1 MERTFLFH
9 ALATGVSGKIDL
21 PFNDVI
27 EIQASSALPT
37 AGGYSTSRVESF
49 RYKEILSFDSATTIA
64 TGSHDPDKRT
74 YNTMVTSTVEHLNIL
89 NVVTADRIVA
99 RLASEQP
106 EGGGPP
112 SIIPLGSHFENLRIA
127 GIQFS
132 VRLNP
137 ERLSKPTPK
146 PAKTTL
152 QSLVAPFDLKDR
164 PELRLLEDGAIQV
177 SQFGRIYLAEFL
189 NTPAFQSVTMIRVV
203 LGCAVCGKATA
214 AYVSSNGEFYP

>member
-27 EIQASSALPT
+27 EIQASSALPA
-37 AGGYSTSRVESF
+37 AGGYSTSRAENF

-74 YNTMVTSTVEHLNIL
+74 YNTLVTSTVEHLNIL
-89 NVVTADRIVA
+89 SVVTADRIVA

-112 SIIPLGSHFENLRIA
+112 SILPLGSHFENLRIA
-127 GIQFS
+127 GIQVN
-132 VRLNP
+132 VRLDP

-146 PAKTTL
+146 AGKTTL
-152 QSLVAPFDLKDR
+152 QTLALPFDLRDR
-164 PELRLLEDGAIQV
+164 AELKLLDDGALYV
-177 SQFGRIYLAEFL
+177 SQFGKIYLAEFL
-189 NTPAFQSVTMIRVV
+189 NTPAFQSVTMVRVV

-214 AYVSSNGEFYP
+214 AHVSSNGEFYP